1 MARHKQRRFRNY
13 LLDKRFQLKYTGM
26 VLLVTAVVA
35 GVLGY
40 AAYRYSKGQTQALT
54 AQIALQ
60 PEIDPAAAQDLEGF
74 AQRADQKVAL
84 AILLGVLALLA
95 ALAVTCIVITHRLA
109 GPAYRMTKLFEE
121 VAEGRL
127 QVRTG
132 IRKSDEFQDLF
143 QSFAAMVQSL
153 RAQRSA
159 EIAQLK
165 AGLDE
170 LASTGVRP
178 EQVSALRQLLSQFQQ
193 SVGDT
198 LPPPKSANPQDFSAK
213 DRSAAQGAGQ
223 AGDTLPP
230 APSGN

>member
-13 LLDKRFQLKYTGM
+13 LLDKRFQLKYTAM

-40 AAYRYSKGQTQALT
+40 AAYRYSKGQTQALA

-60 PEIDPAAAQDLEGF
+60 PEMDPAVAQDLEGF
-74 AQRADQKVAL
+74 AERADQRVAL
-84 AILLGVLALLA
+84 AIVLGVLALLA
-95 ALAVTCIVITHRLA
+95 ALAVTCIVLTHRLV

-143 QSFAAMVQSL
+143 QSFASMVESL

-165 AGLDE
+165 TSLGKLE
-170 LASTGVRP
+170 STGV
-178 EQVSALRQLLSQFQQ
+178 ESAPVTELKELLGQLEQ
-193 SVGDT
+193 SVGKAS
-198 LPPPKSANPQDFSAK
+198 LPPKPASSQSPSARDR
-213 DRSAAQGAGQ
+213 RSAEAA
-223 AGDTLPP
+223 T
-230 APSGN
+230 

>member
-13 LLDKRFQLKYTGM
+13 LLDKRFQLKYTAM

-40 AAYRYSKGQTQALT
+40 AAYRYSKGQTQALA

-60 PEIDPAAAQDLEGF
+60 PEMDPAVAQDLEGF
-74 AQRADQKVAL
+74 AERADQRVAL
-84 AILLGVLALLA
+84 AIVLGVLALLA
-95 ALAVTCIVITHRLA
+95 ALAVTCIVLTHRLV

-143 QSFAAMVQSL
+143 QSFASMVESL

-165 AGLDE
+165 TSLGKLESIGVEPAPVTE
-170 LASTGVRP
+170 LKELLG
-178 EQVSALRQLLSQFQQ
+178 QLQQ
-193 SVGDT
+193 SLGSPS
-198 LPPPKSANPQDFSAK
+198 LPPKPASSK
-213 DRSAAQGAGQ
+213 DLSVKDHRSAEAA
-223 AGDTLPP
+223 T
-230 APSGN
+230 

>member
-40 AAYRYSKGQTQALT
+40 AAYRYSKGQTQALA

-60 PEIDPAAAQDLEGF
+60 PEMDPAVAQDLEGF
-74 AQRADQKVAL
+74 AERADQRVAL
-84 AILLGVLALLA
+84 AIVLGVLALLA
-95 ALAVTCIVITHRLA
+95 ALAVTCIVLTHRLV
-109 GPAYRMTKLFEE
+109 GPVYRMTKLFEE

-143 QSFAAMVQSL
+143 QSFASMVESL

-165 AGLDE
+165 TSLGKLEA
-170 LASTGVRP
+170 TGVEP
-178 EQVSALRQLLSQFQQ
+178 AQVTELKELLGQLQQ
-193 SVGDT
+193 SLGSPS
-198 LPPPKSANPQDFSAK
+198 LPPKPSSTQAPSARDR
-213 DRSAAQGAGQ
+213 RSAEA
-223 AGDTLPP
+223 TT
-230 APSGN
+230 